1 MSKITNSAAT
11 GALVLLAWMLSA
23 ATALAAGVGQ
33 VERLKGTASIE
44 LAGGGSRALSVG
56 DAVEQSQVVHTGPD
70 SEAVVRFADNA
81 LMIVRPGTQ
90 IRITTYRYRE
100 NDPANTSLIRLVRG
114 GMRFI
119 TGLTGKLNHQ
129 SVRFDTPVATIGIRG
144 TDFDTVYREERADG
158 LDAGS
163 YTCVTEGGTYMR
175 DTAGK
180 EVEIAQGQTGFMTS
194 ADFIAK
200 GVAAAA
206 SIGVITPPPGLFRS
220 GTFDG
225 QVQELKD
232 EGMRQMQNR
241 VDQSVNAN
249 VPAELRSVIP
259 AAGAVVSGA
268 GEMLS
273 GLFKKKNKGAGSGN
287 PCTG

>member
-1 MSKITNSAAT
+1 MSRVRKGAAS
-11 GALVLLAWMLSA
+11 GVMVLLAWIL
-23 ATALAAGVGQ
+23 TAVEASAGVGQ
-33 VERLKGTASIE
+33 VERVRGTASVE
-44 LAGGGSRALSVG
+44 LAGGGSRALAVG
-56 DAVEQSQVVHTGPD
+56 DAVDESQVVRTGLD

-90 IRITTYRYRE
+90 VRITTYRYRE
-100 NDPANTSLIRLVRG
+100 NDPGNASLIRLLRG

-119 TGLTGKLNHQ
+119 TGLTGKLNREN
-129 SVRFDTPVATIGIRG
+129 VRFDTPVATIGIRG
-144 TDFDTVYREERADG
+144 TDFDTVYREERAEG

-175 DTAGK
+175 DTSGQ

-200 GVAAAA
+200 GVAAAS
-206 SIGVITPPPGLFRS
+206 SIGVISPPSGLFRA

-225 QVQELKD
+225 QMQELRD
-232 EGMRQMQNR
+232 EGTRQLQNR
-241 VDQSVNAN
+241 VNEN
-249 VPAELRSVIP
+249 VPSELRGVIP
-259 AAGAVVSGA
+259 GADAVVSGA

-273 GLFKKKNKGAGSGN
+273 GLFRKSRNKLAGGT
-287 PCTG
+287 PCAG